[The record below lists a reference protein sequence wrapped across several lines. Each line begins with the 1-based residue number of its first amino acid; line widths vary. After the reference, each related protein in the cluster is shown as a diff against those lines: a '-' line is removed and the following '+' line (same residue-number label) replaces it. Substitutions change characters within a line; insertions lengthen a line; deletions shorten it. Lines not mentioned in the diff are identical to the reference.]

1 MHNRRRRKD
10 HTREQ
15 VRNVILILLAVGV
28 VIIFFNLDTMR
39 KGESVFSKS
48 ADQKLRYAGEL
59 DRKDYA
65 ASERDRLLA
74 FIKRNDK
81 AIRTVTIRTSTQD
94 AYGKITGA
102 TPILFEIRM
111 EMSDGAVINAPVR
124 RAERDRLVAGILV
137 KLNKDMRTYHSL
149 KEQGKDVNSLMNV
162 M

>member
-1 MHNRRRRKD
+1 MHSRRRSKD
-10 HTREQ
+10 RTREQ
-15 VRNVILILLAVGV
+15 VRNIILIILAVGM
-28 VIIFFNLDTMR
+28 VIVFFNLDTLR

-48 ADQKLRYAGEL
+48 ADRKLRFAGKL

-81 AIRTVTIRTSTQD
+81 DIQAVTIRTSTQD
-94 AYGKITGA
+94 AYGAVAGA

-111 EMSDGAVINAPVR
+111 EMTGGAVINAPVR
-124 RAERDRLVAGILV
+124 RSDRLRLTSAILE
-137 KLNKDMRTYHSL
+137 KLNKDMRTYRSL
-149 KEQGKDVNSLMNV
+149 REQGKDVNSLMNV